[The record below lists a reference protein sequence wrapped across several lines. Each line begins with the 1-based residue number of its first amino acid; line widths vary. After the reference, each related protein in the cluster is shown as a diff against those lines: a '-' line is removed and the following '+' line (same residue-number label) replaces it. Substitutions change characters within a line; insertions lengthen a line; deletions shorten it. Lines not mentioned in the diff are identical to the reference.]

1 MQLSRLDSATT
12 EEVRAAVHAWQ
23 TAVFTVR
30 ALICTDLL
38 LDWQVPIRDF
48 MVSGFPG
55 LYGVCARVAAAG
67 RARLLVGLWLVGA
80 DEHADLAVVEPA
92 RALRD
97 HVSSRS

>member
-1 MQLSRLDSATT
+1 M
-12 EEVRAAVHAWQ
+12 HAWQ
-23 TAVFTVR
+23 TAVFTVS

-38 LDWQVPIRDF
+38 LDWQVTIRVF

-80 DEHADLAVVEPA
+80 DEHADLAVIQPPRTLQHKVEHPF
-92 RALRD
+92 
-97 HVSSRS
+97 